1 MRSGLGWGIVLGA
14 CLVSSSLAAEIDLSA
29 ATIVI
34 RQGDLPAAEKIAPV
48 VLTEEIARRT
58 GVTWKASAQWPA
70 SADAIVAL
78 SALREAGTVGADKAI
93 AKARAALARATT
105 EPIRPDLY
113 RKIDALAVS
122 LFETVGLQTSM
133 ERFHASGSERGC
145 VMDFIH
151 YPLNNRWWLEDRFDR
166 IERIEDREER
176 AKAVLQ
182 LYDWAVP
189 PEGSFYDDIGN
200 VAESPRA
207 PKFFHSTDAGR
218 YFREIPS
225 PTIRWLGEERRPVR
239 YAWHTYLN
247 RPAKMAYTGL
257 DPQARYTVRLFGQHV
272 SPLEIDGARAKLIR
286 QGDVVEQNLEQE
298 FEVPA
303 EALSDGRL
311 ELTWGAPEESGL
323 NWRNRH
329 YVTELWVIKQR

>member
-1 MRSGLGWGIVLGA
+1 LY
-14 CLVSSSLAAEIDLSA
+14 E
-29 ATIVI
+29 
-34 RQGDLPAAEKIAPV
+34 
-48 VLTEEIARRT
+48 TELERE
-58 GVTWKASAQWPA
+58 
-70 SADAIVAL
+70 AL

-225 PTIRWLGEERRPVR
+225 PTTRWLGEERRPVR

-247 RPAKMAYTGL
+247 RPAKMAYAGL

-311 ELTWGAPEESGL
+311 ELTWGAPEESGH